1 MAGWPEEMDC
11 RRLYSDVFYWRQC
24 ESEEAFMSKT
34 VTLRLDEPVYRLF
47 RDVAERENR
56 PISNFIETAVMR
68 FVREH
73 ETVDE
78 FEMTEIRGNVEL
90 NQSLKRGHQDAKHRR
105 GTFA

>member
-1 MAGWPEEMDC
+1 MP
-11 RRLYSDVFYWRQC
+11 
-24 ESEEAFMSKT
+24 KI

-78 FEMTEIRGNVEL
+78 FEMAEIRGNAEL
-90 NQSLKRGHQDAKHRR
+90 NRSLKRGHQDAQQRH

>member
-1 MAGWPEEMDC
+1 VTLAEEMDC
-11 RRLYSDVFYWRQC
+11 HRMYADIFYPRQFYSV
-24 ESEEAFMSKT
+24 EVFMSKT

-47 RDVAERENR
+47 KDVAEQENR

-78 FEMTEIRGNVEL
+78 FEMAEIRGNVEL
-90 NQSLKRGHQDAKHRR
+90 NRSLKRGHQDAKQRR